1 MTKKPLS
8 AMGVTMLICLFVEF
22 ILLLFIQINSLFY
35 SKDINY
41 IVITTLGLAVMLDY
55 NKYRIKIMLL
65 FLV

>member
-1 MTKKPLS
+1 
-8 AMGVTMLICLFVEF
+8 MLICLFVEF

-65 FLV
+65 FLI